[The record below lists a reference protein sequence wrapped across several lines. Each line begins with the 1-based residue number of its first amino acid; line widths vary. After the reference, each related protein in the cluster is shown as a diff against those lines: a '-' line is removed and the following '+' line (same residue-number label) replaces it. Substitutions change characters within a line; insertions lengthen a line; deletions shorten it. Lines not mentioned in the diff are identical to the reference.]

1 MSRLGQ
7 VASIFRYPVKTLQGE
22 SVDSIVVT
30 ELGFEGDRL
39 WALRDEKRGDF
50 GGGKRIVPLMNLR
63 AQMGVDGAPP
73 TIELPNGQRFTADVP
88 DAPRLISEAL
98 DHPVTIWPV
107 GATPEAPAEV
117 EEAEP

>member
-1 MSRLGQ
+1 MSRLGR

-50 GGGKRIVPLMNLR
+50 GGGAL
-63 AQMGVDGAPP
+63 
-73 TIELPNGQRFTADVP
+73 GQWQERTK
-88 DAPRLISEAL
+88 SEML
-98 DHPVTIWPV
+98 
-107 GATPEAPAEV
+107 
-117 EEAEP
+117 